1 LHPLKLL
8 IRHAKNLIEVAYRR
22 IHPVFVR
29 MRLVARTE
37 RRDNWL
43 VRRQIILGS
52 QGRAHR
58 SGYEKSIKYFEKL
71 ESRYPFGTYA
81 QQAQMDI
88 AYAYYRLNDQ
98 PQGLAAVDRF
108 IKLHPNHANVDYMYY
123 LRGLINF
130 NDRTSIFD
138 TFVDQ
143 DNTERDP
150 KAVRDAFD
158 SFKLLAERFPDSQYT
173 PDALARMKYLV
184 NSMAEYDVHV
194 ANYYYRR
201 GAYVS
206 AANRAQSAIK
216 EYPDTPAV
224 EEALFVMMRS
234 YEAMG
239 QKQLRDDTERVIQA
253 TYPNSV
259 YYRGGPVAKK
269 KPWWKIW

>member
-1 LHPLKLL
+1 MQKILLKLL
-8 IRHAKNLIEVAYRR
+8 TVAFVLSLSACGLLPEQKDETIGWSASKLYSEAKDELTA
-22 IHPVFVR
+22 
-29 MRLVARTE
+29 
-37 RRDNWL
+37 
-43 VRRQIILGS
+43 G
-52 QGRAHR
+52 
-58 SGYEKSIKYFEKL
+58 GYEKSIKYFEKL

-108 IKLHPNHANVDYMYY
+108 IKLHPNHPNVDYMYY

-138 TFVDQ
+138 TFTDQ

-158 SFKLLAERFPDSQYT
+158 SFKLLAERFPDSTYT
-173 PDALARMKYLV
+173 PDAMARMKYLV
-184 NSMAEYDVHV
+184 NAMAQYDVHV
-194 ANYYYRR
+194 AKYYYRR

-206 AANRAQSAIK
+206 AVNRSQAAIK
-216 EYPDTPAV
+216 DYPDAPAV
-224 EEALFVMMRS
+224 EEALFIMMRS

-253 TYPNSV
+253 TYPNSP
-259 YYRGGPVAKK
+259 YYTGGPKDVKA